1 MVQKAMAV
9 LVVGIVIAIGGII
22 YMSIQTSANMVGWG
36 AGVNNMYSNIVPLV
50 VFAGWILVII
60 GGIFMVSAKKGL

>member
-1 MVQKAMAV
+1 
-9 LVVGIVIAIGGII
+9 
-22 YMSIQTSANMVGWG
+22 MSIQTSANMVGWS

-60 GGIFMVSAKKGL
+60 GGIFVVTSKKGL